1 MPQCRFTL
9 SVRPNFF
16 SGLWD
21 ALAFTGK
28 VPRFGEEMLQIPVL
42 VLVLIIFVLVV
53 FASAKKVHLGLAAA
67 LGGLAFALLRGIS
80 LWESLKVAILEVFR
94 PDTLLLLMLVTLIM
108 MFSSAMKKA
117 GAMDAFSK
125 ALSALAPSKRIALAS
140 APLIIGTL
148 PMPGGAIL
156 SAPLV
161 DAFDPQRERPNDV
174 LSAANYWFRHNLE
187 LTWPL
192 YPAFILTSTM
202 SGFSVGKL
210 IALNLYAFPVLFTL
224 GLIFILPRTPKTDLK
239 SDKSLSNK
247 IPFSLKQILSG
258 FAPLIIVIGS
268 YVSLEILWHTVSP
281 FLSWAPTFKGL
292 FGRYTPIYLGL
303 SAGALYLLKLKKT
316 EAVFKGCITQS
327 TLKLAAVVAGI
338 RVFSALLEAGNVAQ
352 ASAAELSTA
361 GIPALVVAAVLPL
374 VAGLVT
380 GVGFGYVGLSF
391 PIILGLFP
399 EGGPFPREAAVVLA
413 GAFGFAGMMLSPL
426 HVCMVVSSEHF
437 GTKLSATIRRFALPL
452 GIFVILGTAY
462 ALALGALL

>member
-1 MPQCRFTL
+1 MF
-9 SVRPNFF
+9 
-16 SGLWD
+16 
-21 ALAFTGK
+21 
-28 VPRFGEEMLQIPVL
+28 QIPVL
-42 VLVLIIFVLVV
+42 VLVLIIFGLVV
-53 FASAKKVHLGLAAA
+53 LASAKKMHLGMAAA
-67 LGGLAFALLRGIS
+67 LGGFAFALLRGVS
-80 LWESLKVAILEVFR
+80 LWESLKVGLWEIVR
-94 PDTLLLLMLVTLIM
+94 PDTLLLLLLVTLIM

-125 ALSALAPSKRIALAS
+125 ALSSLAPSKRIALAS
-140 APLIIGTL
+140 APLINGTL

-161 DAFDPQRERPNDV
+161 DAFDPERERPGDV

-210 IALNLYAFPVLFTL
+210 IALNLYAFPVLFLL
-224 GLIFILPRTPKTDLK
+224 GLIFILPHTPKKPQSPD
-239 SDKSLSNK
+239 SPANEAPAQGSR
-247 IPFSLKQILSG
+247 FSPRQILSG
-258 FAPLIIVIGS
+258 FAPLIIVLGT
-268 YVSLEILWHTVSP
+268 YAGFELLWHVIAP
-281 FLSWAPTFKGL
+281 ALSWSPGFKSL
-292 FGRYTPIYLGL
+292 FGRYAPIFMGLG
-303 SAGALYLLKLKKT
+303 AGALYVLNLKKG
-316 EAVFKGCITQS
+316 EGVFRGCLTQS

-352 ASAAELSTA
+352 ASAVELSSA

-426 HVCMVVSSEHF
+426 HVCMVVSAEHF

-452 GIFVILGTAY
+452 GIFVIIGTAY